1 MNFFLDLWSN
11 SFLPFLYFIR
21 MLKIRNGNNALK
33 NLKILE
39 ELSRI
44 ARSTLGRLFPLA
56 SSTEV
61 YQDRIIF
68 LPKGRKRVLCSFG

>member
-1 MNFFLDLWSN
+1 
-11 SFLPFLYFIR
+11 
-21 MLKIRNGNNALK
+21 MLKIRNGNNTLK
-33 NLKILE
+33 NLKISE

-44 ARSTLGRLFPLA
+44 ARSTLDGFSPLA

-61 YQDRIIF
+61 NQDRITF